1 MIFVGTENLISINVI
16 TALFTLINMIL
27 TFLILKKFLF
37 KPMQKMMKQRQDDV
51 DQMYAD
57 AEKAKADAE
66 EMKTDYEEKLKDA
79 KNASQQILKEAGQE
93 AAKRQEEILQ
103 EAKAEAEALRAH
115 AEREIG
121 LEKKKALNDVKDD
134 ISRIAF
140 EMAEKVVRKQL
151 SGEEKKRLADEFI
164 EGLGEKL

>member
-1 MIFVGTENLISINVI
+1 MATENLISINVI